1 MSAIFALS
9 EDENYIYIKNLKI
22 QLIISISKINAQIIL
37 LNEQTS
43 KVILINNENLFY
55 GIMGIINICSIP
67 CLILIEKAL
76 DCTRKLEQFFIIKKL
91 KYYIL
96 NKETNIKIKEEIEK
110 KFNSFSQSIIN
121 SSIYFSNILDLST
134 SQNSINNIIYN
145 DINYLYNVDMLQ
157 AFFEDINHKLQ
168 NFYSKCIQ
176 GYVSFFK
183 SILNGQDFLFYF
195 ISKKNL

>member
-76 DCTRKLEQFFIIKKL
+76 YCTRKLEQFFIIKKL

-96 NKETNIKIKEEIEK
+96 NKETNIKIKE
-110 KFNSFSQSIIN
+110 
-121 SSIYFSNILDLST
+121 
-134 SQNSINNIIYN
+134 
-145 DINYLYNVDMLQ
+145 
-157 AFFEDINHKLQ
+157 
-168 NFYSKCIQ
+168 
-176 GYVSFFK
+176 
-183 SILNGQDFLFYF
+183 
-195 ISKKNL
+195 